1 MKGRFNAIIAQREK
15 KKTKCSLHA
24 LLVRVARSREK
35 KKKRAPEVPVC
46 PTFDIASFA
55 KAFRG
60 AAYTTVCY
68 FIALIAGKYVER
80 Y

>member
-1 MKGRFNAIIAQREK
+1 MLRLPAFGTSRSEQEK
-15 KKTKCSLHA
+15 K
-24 LLVRVARSREK
+24 K
-35 KKKRAPEVPVC
+35 KKKRAPEVPLC

-55 KAFRG
+55 QAFRG